1 MQNSLWI
8 NSCAFFLFLA
18 IGQGQ
23 NLNQSRQNQR
33 KVFQDVNNNQLL
45 IWTCYFYFRSLKSVK
60 YWDLD
65 YDSHEKREYSVAGSL
80 YWVLFP
86 AELEFAKIPEPR
98 LPQNTWNVKIE
109 CAGKS
114 KQLYSL
120 CRQLLLALIC
130 LHFIV
135 LILIRFRWLYLVWT
149 IQYMVAPLREQLQE

>member
-45 IWTCYFYFRSLKSVK
+45 IWTCYFYFRSLKSVE

-86 AELEFAKIPEPR
+86 AELEFDTRTQVTSEYLKCKDWMCWKIK
-98 LPQNTWNVKIE
+98 T
-109 CAGKS
+109 
-114 KQLYSL
+114 
-120 CRQLLLALIC
+120 
-130 LHFIV
+130 IV
-135 LILIRFRWLYLVWT
+135 FFMSPASSSTDMSSFYCSDINPF
-149 IQYMVAPLREQLQE
+149 